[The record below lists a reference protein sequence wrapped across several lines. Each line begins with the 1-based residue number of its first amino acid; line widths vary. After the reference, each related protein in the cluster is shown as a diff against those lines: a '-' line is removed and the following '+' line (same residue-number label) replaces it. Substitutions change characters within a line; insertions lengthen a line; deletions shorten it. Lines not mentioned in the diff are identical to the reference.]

1 MSVMQWVECFP
12 PYGPTVGRS
21 KWFPVRSG
29 TPARLSWEATAVVVR
44 ALARGPSRGKSLPL
58 FRRSKTVEASTTPTT
73 LKEGGKGRPT
83 PTRREAQAAAKAR
96 AKGPQDRKAAARLDR
111 QRRSQLNAKAR
122 EGMKAGDDRYLPKR
136 DKGPVRRFVRDWID
150 ARLCMA
156 ELLLPLLILIM
167 ITSPIAPRLSNGLWS
182 ATILLVAMD
191 TAFVVFRLRHEV
203 RRRFPD
209 QDTKGAV
216 GYGVLRSLQLRWIRM
231 PKSKVKIGQK
241 LPDRY

>member
-1 MSVMQWVECFP
+1 M
-12 PYGPTVGRS
+12 
-21 KWFPVRSG
+21 
-29 TPARLSWEATAVVVR
+29 
-44 ALARGPSRGKSLPL
+44 
-58 FRRSKTVEASTTPTT
+58 FRRTRTPEASTQPTT

-83 PTRREAQAAAKAR
+83 PSRKEAQAAAKAR
-96 AKGPQDRKAAARLDR
+96 ARGPQDKKEAARLQR
-111 QRRSQLNAKAR
+111 QRRTESNARAR
-122 EGMKAGDDRYLPKR
+122 EAFKTGDDRFLPAR

-167 ITSPIAPRLSNGLWS
+167 VTQPFAPGISNGLWS

-191 TAFVVFRLRHEV
+191 TAYVVFRLRREL

-209 QDTKGAV
+209 KSTKGAV

-231 PKSKVKIGQK
+231 PKSKVKIGTK
-241 LPDRY
+241 LPERY